1 MTEVGGGEG
10 RDLQKQRQEEEEEEE
25 EEEQLSLS
33 PFLSCTYTLFPLLL
47 DPLGPF
53 PALPL
58 LLLLAVLFLRRR
70 PQS

>member
-1 MTEVGGGEG
+1 MTEGGGGEG
-10 RDLQKQRQEEEEEEE
+10 RDLQKQRQEE